1 MVIDNTACLA
11 RGKSVLITEAQ
22 AIFEIAHKLDQ
33 NFISACEI
41 LLNTQGKVI
50 VMGMGKSGHVGRKI
64 AATFASTGTPAFFIH
79 PGEAC
84 HGDLGM
90 LSAQDTLL
98 LLSYSGETDEI
109 LTLLPTLKRLGTPM
123 IAITGVP
130 HSQLARVSHIAL
142 DIGVTEEACPLGLA
156 PTASTTAT
164 LALGDALAIALL
176 EARGFTPE
184 DFAQSHPAGQLG
196 RKLWVTVAHI
206 MHTGPAIPRVTENV
220 LLVDAIVEMSQKA
233 LGMTTIV
240 DSLTD
245 NHLIGIFT
253 DGDLRRAL
261 GQGINVYET
270 TLQTLMNRHTRT
282 ISADQLAIDALSLME
297 THKIL
302 ALPVIDREQRLVGA
316 FNMQDLLRARVL

>member
-1 MVIDNTACLA
+1 
-11 RGKSVLITEAQ
+11 
-22 AIFEIAHKLDQ
+22 
-33 NFISACEI
+33 
-41 LLNTQGKVI
+41 
-50 VMGMGKSGHVGRKI
+50 
-64 AATFASTGTPAFFIH
+64 
-79 PGEAC
+79 
-84 HGDLGM
+84 
-90 LSAQDTLL
+90 
-98 LLSYSGETDEI
+98 
-109 LTLLPTLKRLGTPM
+109 
-123 IAITGVP
+123 
-130 HSQLARVSHIAL
+130 
-142 DIGVTEEACPLGLA
+142 
-156 PTASTTAT
+156 
-164 LALGDALAIALL
+164 
-176 EARGFTPE
+176 
-184 DFAQSHPAGQLG
+184 
-196 RKLWVTVAHI
+196 
-206 MHTGPAIPRVTENV
+206 
-220 LLVDAIVEMSQKA
+220 VDAIVEMSQKA